1 MEIANIPAR
10 RKAVV
15 IGAGL
20 GGLAAALRLAARGWA
35 VTVCERAATPGGK
48 MNRWETRGFRFDTG
62 PSLITM
68 PWVFE
73 ELFAAAGERLSDH
86 LELMP
91 VTPLAEYRFADG
103 ESFAHTA
110 DLPAWLATVRRLE
123 RGDASGFLDF
133 MALGARLFELSRATF
148 FRQSP
153 FERPDPAAA
162 RALRHLPL
170 RRAWG
175 CYDRTVAHFFRS
187 PHLRQMFERYIT
199 YVGSSPWRAPATLA
213 VIPYVEW
220 AFGGWHVRGGL
231 YRIVEAI
238 VALARRRDVE
248 LLTNAP
254 VVAIEHHRG
263 RVTGVALSDGRC
275 LPADVV
281 IFNGDASRLPRL
293 LGTPDDP
300 GLPERRRSLS
310 GLIFLFA
317 LPRALPEQSHHTVYF
332 SADYAAEFRQ
342 LFDERRFPDDPTVY
356 VNMPSRTD
364 RSVTPGDGETVFVM
378 ANAPANDG
386 DAWDEAM
393 ISAARD
399 RVLTRL
405 RCSGAPDFAR
415 EAVAT
420 ACWTPRRMAEHYDM
434 PGGAI
439 YGQVSHGWRGAFLR
453 PPNRDR
459 RLRGL
464 YLVGGSTHPGG
475 GTPTVL
481 MSAAITAELIRRRE
495 EGG

>member
-1 MEIANIPAR
+1 MEVANLSKK
-10 RKAVV
+10 KAVV

-20 GGLAAALRLAARGWA
+20 GGLAVALRLAARGWA
-35 VTVCERAATPGGK
+35 VTVCERTAAPGGK
-48 MNRWETRGFRFDTG
+48 MNRWETRGYRFDTG

-68 PWVFE
+68 PWVFQ
-73 ELFAAAGERLSDH
+73 ELFAAAGASLQDH
-86 LELMP
+86 LELLP
-91 VTPLAEYRFADG
+91 VEPLAEYRFDDG
-103 ESFAHTA
+103 VRFTHTA
-110 DLPAWLATVRRLE
+110 SLPDWLATVRRCE
-123 RGDASGFLDF
+123 DGDAAGFLDF
-133 MALGARLFELSRATF
+133 MALGARLFELSQATF

-153 FERPDPAAA
+153 WERPDAFPG
-162 RALRHLPL
+162 RALRRVPL

-175 CYDRTVAHFFRS
+175 RYDRTVRHFLRS

-199 YVGSSPWRAPATLA
+199 YVGSSPYRAPATLA

-238 VALARRRDVE
+238 AGLAQRAGVELLMNAPVAAIERHAGRAVGVALA
-248 LLTNAP
+248 
-254 VVAIEHHRG
+254 
-263 RVTGVALSDGRC
+263 DGRR
-275 LPADVV
+275 LPAEVV
-281 IFNGDASRLPRL
+281 IMNGDAARLPRL
-293 LGTPDDP
+293 LGDRNDP
-300 GLPERRRSLS
+300 GLPEPRRSTS

-317 LPRALPEQSHHTVYF
+317 LPRTLHGHAHHTVCF

-356 VNMPSRTD
+356 VNMPSRSD
-364 RSVTPGDGETVFVM
+364 RSLTPGEGETVFVM

-386 DAWDEAM
+386 DVWDEAM
-393 ISAARD
+393 TAGARE
-399 RVLTRL
+399 RVLARL
-405 RCSGAPDFAR
+405 RRAGLPDFAR
-415 EAVAT
+415 DAVAT
-420 ACWTPRRMAEHYDM
+420 ACWTPRRMAEQYDM

-481 MSAAITAELIRRRE
+481 MSAAITAELIRRH